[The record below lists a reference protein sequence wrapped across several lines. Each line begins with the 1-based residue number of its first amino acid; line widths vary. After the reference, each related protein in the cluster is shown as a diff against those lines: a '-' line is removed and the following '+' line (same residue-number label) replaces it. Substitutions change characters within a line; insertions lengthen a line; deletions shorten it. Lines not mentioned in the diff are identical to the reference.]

1 MNSFVKFPLS
11 IGCIFLLKRYFL
23 IIKYKVRPGILSHFL
38 IRSKREGYL
47 FAEQSFFINIA
58 RAKLKGV
65 SKRFFNYH
73 LYIIRTT
80 DNAIKTS
87 KAV

>member
-1 MNSFVKFPLS
+1 MAHFNKTGGSNSDFCR
-11 IGCIFLLKRYFL
+11 I
-23 IIKYKVRPGILSHFL
+23 FL

-65 SKRFFNYH
+65 SKRFFDYH

-80 DNAIKTS
+80 DYAINTS